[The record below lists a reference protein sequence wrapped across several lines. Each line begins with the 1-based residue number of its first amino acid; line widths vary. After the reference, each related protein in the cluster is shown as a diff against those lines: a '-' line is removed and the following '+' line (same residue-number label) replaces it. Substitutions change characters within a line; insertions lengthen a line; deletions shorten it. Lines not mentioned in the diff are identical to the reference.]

1 MSNLLNISDFKT
13 PAQPGTS
20 IVSFSRQELSALM
33 AIYATRVAQG
43 EWRDYS
49 ITLNSRMAVFSIF
62 RHSSDQPLYTFAK
75 MLGLANRP
83 NKYIL
88 FNGRKIFRSSTTIE
102 DLVSQFHRQSLH
114 LVSKDK

>member
-13 PAQPGTS
+13 PSRPGTS

-33 AIYATRVAQG
+33 AIYATRVARG

-49 ITLNSRMAVFSIF
+49 ITLNNRMAVFSIF
-62 RHSSDQPLYTFAK
+62 RHSSDQPLYAFAK
-75 MLGLANRP
+75 LPGPANGRS
-83 NKYIL
+83 KYML
-88 FNGRKIFRSSTTIE
+88 FNGRKILRSSATIE
-102 DLVSQFHRQSLH
+102 DLVTQFRRQSLR